1 MCAFRDQLGQH
12 SVLLHLTQ
20 TRFEEHFGHKETD
33 VYLLYVCEDTAQT
46 FENLELCTN
55 HF

>member
-1 MCAFRDQLGQH
+1 MPLDISLGNIQV
-12 SVLLHLTQ
+12 SYTSLKLDLKNTLD
-20 TRFEEHFGHKETD
+20 KETD
-33 VYLLYVCEDTAQT
+33 VYVLYVCEDTAQT